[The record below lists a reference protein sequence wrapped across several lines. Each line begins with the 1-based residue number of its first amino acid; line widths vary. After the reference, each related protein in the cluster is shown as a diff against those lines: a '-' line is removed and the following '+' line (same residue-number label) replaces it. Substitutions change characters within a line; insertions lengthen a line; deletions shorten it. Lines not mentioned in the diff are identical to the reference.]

1 MKVLDL
7 QEDGYGLRLVYLVY
21 RIVLVTCM
29 LTLWTWHW
37 GIIRVVGNHFVFSG
51 VVFVSV
57 KNSDTPTMCMQRS
70 KQKALNVYH
79 IANLLAT
86 KKDTQTQQTKNTH
99 TRWFKVTFSSPSWRS
114 LNPLKGS
121 LNHPKKVTLNHQ
133 VPTKKSMDHAQSF
146 IPCVIDGKFSGVS
159 KGSGVAK

>member
-1 MKVLDL
+1 MK
-7 QEDGYGLRLVYLVY
+7 ETIKRYGLLLVYLVY
-21 RIVLVTCM
+21 RIVLVTRM

-37 GIIRVVGNHFVFSG
+37 GIIRVVGNQLVFSG

-57 KNSDTPTMCMQRS
+57 KNSDTPTTCMQRS

-79 IANLLAT
+79 IANLLA
-86 KKDTQTQQTKNTH
+86 KKKHTQTQQTKNTH

-133 VPTKKSMDHAQSF
+133 VPTKKIHGPQAVLHSMCHWWQIFRSF
-146 IPCVIDGKFSGVS
+146 QRFRSG
-159 KGSGVAK
+159 